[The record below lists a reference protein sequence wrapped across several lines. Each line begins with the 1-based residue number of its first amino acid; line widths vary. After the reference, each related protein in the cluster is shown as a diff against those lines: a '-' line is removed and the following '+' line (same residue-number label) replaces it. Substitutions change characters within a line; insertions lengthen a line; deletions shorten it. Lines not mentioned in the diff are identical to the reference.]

1 MAILAATAI
10 IALEDSGIIGRSKNT
25 VNNNNY
31 LDEYTRLQVIKN
43 GILTDNLGE
52 ITVDEYI
59 TELQNKGL
67 IESGVTTNADG
78 SKSVTTKTGF
88 VANVMQD
95 GESNVIISLGTSN
108 ATIALNP
115 TSLSGDITS
124 GPVTK
129 TITVNATNV
138 TGDITWTTSNANVA
152 TVTGTNSSATVTL
165 KGIGSATITATYG
178 NAKATCSVNVTGTVV
193 TPTIT
198 LNKTTISK
206 TINSGSTATETI
218 TATTSNISGSLVWT
232 SSNTNVA
239 TVSSSGNTA
248 TITMKA
254 EGTTIITAKSGNAM
268 ATCTVVVTENEPAP
282 LGSLITAA
290 NYGDKVDYSVT
301 VDGTTYDDWQ
311 IYYHNSD
318 YVYLIAAE
326 SIGNTTLKKGTT
338 VASLTAEEKALY
350 EKFRVGNG
358 AKYTLAD
365 TVSGDTS
372 YNSQAVAQLI
382 KDYANFA
389 NKTTYGTNVVGAIGG
404 PTLELLAAGWNA
416 KAYTPTMAITTS
428 TYGYEINGANYV
440 EVTSDGLY
448 VPSNYNYWLA
458 SPSAGNNSRVVR
470 AGDAGVGNNLYDYPY
485 GVRPVVCLKSSI
497 TATVGTG
504 DYDFSL
510 TK

>member
-10 IALEDSGIIGRSKNT
+10 ISLEDSGIIGRSKTT
-25 VNNNNY
+25 VTKQNY
-31 LDEYTRLQVIKN
+31 LQEFERLQTVKN
-43 GILTDNLGE
+43 GMLANNFGE

-301 VDGTTYDDWQ
+301 VDGTTYSDWQ
-311 IYYHNSD
+311 ICYHNSD
-318 YVYLIAAE
+318 YVYLIAAK

-338 VASLTAEEKALY
+338 EASLTNDELALY

-358 AKYTLAD
+358 AKYTLTD
-365 TVSGDTS
+365 S
-372 YNSQAVAQLI
+372 YVNSKAVAQLI

-416 KAYTPTMAITTS
+416 KGYTPTMALTTD
-428 TYGYEINGANYV
+428 TYGYKINNDYYV
-440 EVTSDGLY
+440 SGLTSDGLY
-448 VPSNYNYWLA
+448 VPSSYWYWLA
-458 SPSAGNNSRVVR
+458 SPSAGIYDRVMY
-470 AGDAGVGNNLYDYPY
+470 AGLDYVDGDGYGRTY
-485 GVRPVVCLKSSI
+485 GVRPVVCLKSNI
-497 TATVGTG
+497 PATVGTG

>member
-25 VNNNNY
+25 ANNNNY

-268 ATCTVVVTENEPAP
+268 ATCTVVVTENEPT

-311 IYYHNSD
+311 ICYHNSD

-326 SIGNTTLKKGTT
+326 SIGNTKLDKGTT

-358 AKYTLAD
+358 AKYTLTD
-365 TVSGDTS
+365 S
-372 YNSQAVAQLI
+372 YVNSNAVAQLI

-416 KAYTPTMAITTS
+416 KGYTPTMALTTD
-428 TYGYEINGANYV
+428 TYGYKINNAYYV
-440 EVTSDGLY
+440 SVTSDGLY
-448 VPSNYNYWLA
+448 VPSSYYYWLA
-458 SPSAGNNSRVVR
+458 SPSAGYNNIVVR
-470 AGDAGVGNNLYDYPY
+470 AGTGGVNNYPCGTPN
-485 GVRPVVCLKSSI
+485 GVRPVVCLKSNI
-497 TATVGTG
+497 PATVGTG